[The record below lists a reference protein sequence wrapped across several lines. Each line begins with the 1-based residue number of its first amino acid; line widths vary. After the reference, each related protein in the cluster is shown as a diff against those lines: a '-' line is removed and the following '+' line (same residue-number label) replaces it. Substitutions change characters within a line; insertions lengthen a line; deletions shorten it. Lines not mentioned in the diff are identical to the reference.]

1 MAHAIHARLD
11 ARFGVD
17 RPSAADDA
25 SIPASDALPGDI
37 RLSVH
42 EDLSAVEPD
51 WRDFERR
58 ADGTVFQ
65 SFDWLATWQRHIG
78 TLASVRPAIVVGR
91 NAGGILFMLPLAT
104 RAVGFARELIWLGSD
119 LCDYNA
125 PLLAQRFSERFDR
138 AGFTALWA
146 GITDCLQRNARH
158 RYDVVNLTKMPA
170 MVGSQ
175 PNPMLHLG
183 VTVNPSGAYLTHLAG
198 DWETFYAAKRSSTT
212 RRRDRTKRK
221 RLSDFGEVRLVN
233 PESAADILSA
243 LDLLMVQKARLFSHM
258 GVGNLFARPGHAEF
272 YRALAS
278 EPATRPLVHVSRLD
292 VGAAAAAVNLGLTY
306 RDCYYHLLASYDD
319 GDLSRFGPGAAHLH
333 DLLHQ
338 AIDRGFKVFDFTIG
352 DERYKRDWCDS
363 EIKLHDHISAATW
376 RGALIAMP
384 RLAGQR
390 LKRWIKQTPILWS
403 VFSTARALAG
413 SLTRRNAKDD

>member
-1 MAHAIHARLD
+1 MTCAVHARLD
-11 ARFGVD
+11 ASFGVD
-17 RPSAADDA
+17 WPSAVDDA
-25 SIPASDALPGDI
+25 RRGAPEALLGDI

-42 EDLSAVEPD
+42 EDLSAVEQD

-65 SFDWLATWQRHIG
+65 TFDWLSTWQSHIG
-78 TLASVRPAIVVGR
+78 ARAGVRPAIVVGR
-91 NAGGILFMLPLAT
+91 DAGGILFVLPLST
-104 RAVGFARELIWLGSD
+104 RAVEFARELAWLGSD
-119 LCDYNA
+119 LCDYNV
-125 PLLAQRFSERFDR
+125 PLLTQGFAQRFDH
-138 AGFTALWA
+138 AGFKALW
-146 GITDCLQRNARH
+146 GNITRCLQASARH

-170 MVGSQ
+170 MVGGQ
-175 PNPMLHLG
+175 ANPLLNLG
-183 VTVNPSGAYLTHLAG
+183 VAVNPSGAYLTHLAG

-221 RLSDFGEVRLVN
+221 RLSEFGEVRMVN

-243 LDLLMVQKARLFSHM
+243 LDVLMVQKARLFSHM

-278 EPATRPLVHVSRLD
+278 EPATRNLVHVSRLD
-292 VGAAAAAVNLGLTY
+292 VGTTAAAVNLGLTY

-333 DLLHQ
+333 DLLHL
-338 AIDRGFKVFDFTIG
+338 AIDRGFKIFDFTIG
-352 DERYKRDWCDS
+352 DERYKRDWSDT

-384 RLAGQR
+384 RLASQR
-390 LKRWIKQTPILWS
+390 LKRWIKQTPLLWTT
-403 VFSTARALAG
+403 FSSARAFIG
-413 SLTRRNAKDD
+413 SLKQRLCV

>member
-11 ARFGVD
+11 AHFGVD

-25 SIPASDALPGDI
+25 RSQVSGALPGDI

-78 TLASVRPAIVVGR
+78 ALTGARPAIVVGR
-91 NAGGILFMLPLAT
+91 DAGGILFILPLST
-104 RAVGFARELIWLGSD
+104 RAVGFARELTWLGSD

-125 PLLAQRFSERFDR
+125 PLLAQGFSQQFDR
-138 AGFTALWA
+138 AGFMALWA
-146 GITDCLQRNARH
+146 GITECLQGSARH

-170 MVGSQ
+170 MVGGQ
-175 PNPMLHLG
+175 PNPLLHLG
-183 VTVNPSGAYLTHLAG
+183 VTVNPSGAYLTHLTG

-233 PESAADILSA
+233 PASAAETLSA

-278 EPATRPLVHVSRLD
+278 EPATRSLVHVSRLD
-292 VGAAAAAVNLGLTY
+292 VGATAAAVNLGLTW

-319 GDLSRFGPGAAHLH
+319 GELSRFGPGAAHLH

-363 EIKLHDHISAATW
+363 EIKLHDHIAAATG

-390 LKRWIKQTPILWS
+390 LKRWIKQTPLLWT
-403 VFSTARALAG
+403 VFSGARALIG
-413 SLTRRNAKDD
+413 SLKRRLRG

>member
-11 ARFGVD
+11 ARFDVE
-17 RPSAADDA
+17 RPSAAAHARVQEPDM
-25 SIPASDALPGDI
+25 LPGDMY
-37 RLSVH
+37 LSVH
-42 EDLSAVEPD
+42 EELSAVEQD
-51 WRDFERR
+51 WRDFERC

-65 SFDWLATWQRHIG
+65 SFDWLSTWQRHIG
-78 TLASVRPAIVVGR
+78 MLAGVRPAIVVGR
-91 NAGGILFMLPLAT
+91 DGGGILFMLPLAT
-104 RAVGFARELIWLGSD
+104 RAVGFARELTWLGSD

-125 PLLAQRFSERFDR
+125 PLLAPGFSKRFDD
-138 AGFTALWA
+138 ADFTALWS
-146 GITDCLQRNARH
+146 GITDCLQGNARH
-158 RYDVVNLTKMPA
+158 RYDAVNLTKMPA
-170 MVGSQ
+170 MVGGQ
-175 PNPMLHLG
+175 ANPMLQLG
-183 VTVNPSGAYLTHLAG
+183 VTVNPSGAYSTHLAG

-221 RLSDFGEVRLVN
+221 RLSDFGEIRMVN
-233 PESAADILSA
+233 TESAAETLSA

-272 YRALAS
+272 FRALAS
-278 EPATRPLVHVSRLD
+278 EPATRHLVHVSRLD
-292 VGAAAAAVNLGLTY
+292 VGTVPAAVNLGLTW

-319 GDLSRFGPGAAHLH
+319 GELSRFGPGTAHLQ

-363 EIKLHDHISAATW
+363 EIKLHDRIAAATW

-390 LKRWIKQTPILWS
+390 LKRRIKRTPILWS
-403 VFSTARALAG
+403 AFSTARALAG

>member
-17 RPSAADDA
+17 RSTAADDA
-25 SIPASDALPGDI
+25 RVQASGALAGDI

-42 EDLSAVEPD
+42 EDLSAVEQD

-78 TLASVRPAIVVGR
+78 ILKGVRPAIMVGR
-91 NAGGILFMLPLAT
+91 VAGGILFILPLST
-104 RAVGFARELIWLGSD
+104 RAVGFARELSWLGSD

-125 PLLAQRFSERFDR
+125 PLLAPEFSERFDA

-146 GITDCLQRNARH
+146 AITDCLQGNAQH

-170 MVGSQ
+170 MVGGQS
-175 PNPMLHLG
+175 NPMLQLG

-198 DWETFYAAKRSSTT
+198 DWESFYAAKRSSTT

-233 PESAADILSA
+233 PENITDILSA
-243 LDLLMVQKARLFSHM
+243 LELLMMQKARLFAHM
-258 GVGNLFARPGHAEF
+258 GVGNLFAKPGHAEF

-278 EPATRPLVHVSRLD
+278 EPATRPLAHVSRLD
-292 VGAAAAAVNLGLTY
+292 VGAAAVAVNLGLTW

-319 GDLSRFGPGAAHLH
+319 GELSRFGPGAAHLH

-338 AIDRGFKVFDFTIG
+338 AIDRGFKIFDFTIG
-352 DERYKRDWCDS
+352 DERYKRDWCDT
-363 EIKLHDHISAATW
+363 EIKLHDHISATTW

-384 RLAGQR
+384 RLVGQR
-390 LKRWIKQTPILWS
+390 LKRWIKQTPVLWTI
-403 VFSTARALAG
+403 FSNARAFIG
-413 SLTRRNAKDD
+413 SLKQRLRS